1 VGSGHWAVWL
11 TRRREAAKEGAK
23 GGSLSAFFEYE
34 YEYRPPGRTE
44 YEYEVTFLGDR
55 VFAFF
60 VLVLEFCTFRTQFA
74 RWRLRSSGFPARA
87 LCCTALPVLTA

>member
-1 VGSGHWAVWL
+1 M
-11 TRRREAAKEGAK
+11 
-23 GGSLSAFFEYE
+23 AFFEYE

-44 YEYEVTFLGDR
+44 YEYEGRPLGDN

-60 VLVLEFCTFRTQFA
+60 VLLLVLEFSTLRPRFA

-87 LCCTALPVLTA
+87 QRSVILTV